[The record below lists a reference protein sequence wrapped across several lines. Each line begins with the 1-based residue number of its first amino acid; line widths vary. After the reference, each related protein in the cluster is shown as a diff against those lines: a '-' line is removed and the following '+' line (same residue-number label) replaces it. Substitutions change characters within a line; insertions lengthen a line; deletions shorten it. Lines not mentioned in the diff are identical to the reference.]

1 MEVRVR
7 PLRPD
12 DSFEVLTAL
21 LHAGYARLGALGLN
35 YTAVDQDVET
45 TRRRATRGRCLV
57 AELDGRLVGTLSL
70 WRGGPDEET
79 ERFRRADAFVLGQF
93 AVDPALQRRGIGTAL
108 LAEAERVARTEG
120 AVELLGDTAEAAAH
134 LVGYYERLG
143 WAVVGTLRWPGK
155 TYRSVLL
162 AKAL

>member
-1 MEVRVR
+1 MRVR
-7 PLRPD
+7 ALEPT
-12 DSFEVLTAL
+12 DSFTALTAL

-45 TRRRATRGRCLV
+45 TRRRATRGACLV
-57 AELDGRLVGTLSL
+57 AELDGRLVGTLAL

-93 AVDPALQRRGIGTAL
+93 AVDPAVQRRGVGAAL
-108 LAEAERVARTEG
+108 LAEAERVARAAG
-120 AVELLGDTAEAAAH
+120 AVEVLGDTAETATH
-134 LVGYYERLG
+134 LVEYYRRRG
-143 WAVVGTLRWPGK
+143 WYVVGSVHWPGK